1 MVIEFDGFNRPAFG
15 FGLDRVKESTTNLY
29 AIDLN
34 PKTKMIYLANV
45 FSDYGS
51 LLNGTTNSLSGTI
64 PLGTS
69 ERDVAVISKTNMIY
83 PTNYEPSTVSIINAT
98 TNKVTVLLLFYDCTE
113 CGI

>member
-1 MVIEFDGFNRPAFG
+1 MPARHPDNSLVYVADYADNKVTVLDGDNDKVLKNIDVG
-15 FGLDRVKESTTNLY
+15 TNPY

-69 ERDVAVISKTNMIY
+69 E
-83 PTNYEPSTVSIINAT
+83 
-98 TNKVTVLLLFYDCTE
+98 
-113 CGI
+113 